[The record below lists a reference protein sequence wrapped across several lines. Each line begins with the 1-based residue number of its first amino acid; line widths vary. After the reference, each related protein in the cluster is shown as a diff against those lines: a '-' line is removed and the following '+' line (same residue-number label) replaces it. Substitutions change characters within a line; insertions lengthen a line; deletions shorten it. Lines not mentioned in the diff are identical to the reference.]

1 MPSTTKIIRRNRTQT
16 VRLPKAA
23 AFPDDVKEVEIIVI
37 GSSRLICP
45 VGHRWDSFFNRETK
59 LSDDFMQQ
67 REQGEFE
74 EREPL

>member
-1 MPSTTKIIRRNRTQT
+1 MSTTTKIFKSNRTQA

-23 AFPDDVKEVEIIVI
+23 AFPDDVAEVEIIVL

-45 VGHRWDSFFNRETK
+45 VGHRWDTYFTRNSNV
-59 LSDDFMQQ
+59 SDDFMSE
-67 REQGEFE
+67 RDQGRFE